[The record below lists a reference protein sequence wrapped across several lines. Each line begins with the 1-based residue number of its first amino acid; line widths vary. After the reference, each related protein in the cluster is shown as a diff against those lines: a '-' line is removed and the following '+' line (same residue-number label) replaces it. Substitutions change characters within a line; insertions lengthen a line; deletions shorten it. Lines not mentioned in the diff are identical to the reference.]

1 MNGAPEIKM
10 LLLWKANINQPI
22 HTSLHGGKW
31 RVRWC
36 RYGPRRRLKLSQS
49 PSDMRQSWSPL
60 PPHGLIRSFQPH
72 PE

>member
-1 MNGAPEIKM
+1 
-10 LLLWKANINQPI
+10 
-22 HTSLHGGKW
+22 
-31 RVRWC
+31 VRWC